1 MTKNGSSNPSKA
13 AGIVMIAFI
22 ASNLVGLLRQMIINR
37 AFGTSADLDAY
48 FAAFRVP
55 DLIFHVI
62 AGGALGSAFIPT
74 FTALLT
80 KNDQDS
86 AWRLASAM
94 LNWVI
99 ITSTALAALA
109 AGLSPW
115 LTQRFLAPGFSP
127 EQIELTA
134 SLMRIMLLSTVVF
147 GISGLLMAVHHSK
160 HHFLSPALAPVLYNA
175 GIIAGAI
182 SLAPHWGIRGLA
194 FGVLIGAGL
203 HLGVQL
209 PVLRKYQGRYHLNL
223 GRNNASIR
231 EVARLM
237 LPRTFGLAVWQINF
251 WVNTVIA
258 SGLTAGSLSALIIAF
273 QVFTFPLAVIAQA
286 IATAMFPTFSSQAAI
301 GDRQAMRNSLDA
313 SLRAALYLAMPA
325 SVGLWLLGK
334 PLISTLFQNSR
345 FSAQST
351 DMVVWALS
359 WYALGLVSHS
369 VVEIVTRAY
378 YAQKDTRTPVT
389 IGLMTML
396 INVTLSIIL
405 TAAFQSFRLMPHGAL
420 ALANTIAT
428 TLEMIVLL
436 WILRSK
442 IGWTIDKSMLF
453 SIART
458 IGGVIAMALVLTIW
472 MNLGPAAVLVLTLS
486 GVALGG
492 MTFWV
497 VTALLGSEQAFRI
510 PAIIRNNL
518 RHLR

>member
-1 MTKNGSSNPSKA
+1 
-13 AGIVMIAFI
+13 
-22 ASNLVGLLRQMIINR
+22 
-37 AFGTSADLDAY
+37 
-48 FAAFRVP
+48 
-55 DLIFHVI
+55 
-62 AGGALGSAFIPT
+62 
-74 FTALLT
+74 
-80 KNDQDS
+80 
-86 AWRLASAM
+86 
-94 LNWVI
+94 
-99 ITSTALAALA
+99 
-109 AGLSPW
+109 
-115 LTQRFLAPGFSP
+115 
-127 EQIELTA
+127 
-134 SLMRIMLLSTVVF
+134 MR
-147 GISGLLMAVHHSK
+147 H
-160 HHFLSPALAPVLYNA
+160 
-175 GIIAGAI
+175 
-182 SLAPHWGIRGLA
+182 
-194 FGVLIGAGL
+194 
-203 HLGVQL
+203 
-209 PVLRKYQGRYHLNL
+209 
-223 GRNNASIR
+223 
-231 EVARLM
+231 
-237 LPRTFGLAVWQINF
+237 
-251 WVNTVIA
+251 
-258 SGLTAGSLSALIIAF
+258 
-273 QVFTFPLAVIAQA
+273 
-286 IATAMFPTFSSQAAI
+286 
-301 GDRQAMRNSLDA
+301 SLDA

-472 MNLGPAAVLVLTLS
+472 MNLGPASVLVLTLS

>member
-48 FAAFRVP
+48 FAACRVP

-134 SLMRIMLLSTVVF
+134 SLMRIMLLSSVVF

-160 HHFLSPALAPVLYNA
+160 YHFLSPALAPVLYNA
-175 GIIAGAI
+175 GIIAGAF

-231 EVARLM
+231 EVARLVS
-237 LPRTFGLAVWQINF
+237 R
-251 WVNTVIA
+251 
-258 SGLTAGSLSALIIAF
+258 
-273 QVFTFPLAVIAQA
+273 
-286 IATAMFPTFSSQAAI
+286 
-301 GDRQAMRNSLDA
+301 
-313 SLRAALYLAMPA
+313 LR
-325 SVGLWLLGK
+325 
-334 PLISTLFQNSR
+334 
-345 FSAQST
+345 
-351 DMVVWALS
+351 
-359 WYALGLVSHS
+359 
-369 VVEIVTRAY
+369 
-378 YAQKDTRTPVT
+378 
-389 IGLMTML
+389 
-396 INVTLSIIL
+396 
-405 TAAFQSFRLMPHGAL
+405 
-420 ALANTIAT
+420 
-428 TLEMIVLL
+428 
-436 WILRSK
+436 
-442 IGWTIDKSMLF
+442 
-453 SIART
+453 
-458 IGGVIAMALVLTIW
+458 
-472 MNLGPAAVLVLTLS
+472 
-486 GVALGG
+486 
-492 MTFWV
+492 
-497 VTALLGSEQAFRI
+497 
-510 PAIIRNNL
+510 
-518 RHLR
+518 